1 MQRLQSRAQF
11 QAVLA
16 GRIVSKTAHFS
27 LHQLVV
33 DPSTLRTEF
42 NDVSDIW
49 LGAMAP
55 KRWAKRAVTRNM
67 VKRQVY
73 TVVSQLELP
82 VAAYLIRLRAE
93 FSKKKFLSATSPVLK
108 RAVRDE
114 LHLLLSTTL
123 AWIQPTAIAHPHP
136 TPMPGPSKQGLA

>member
-27 LHQLVV
+27 LHQLAV
-33 DPSTLRTEF
+33 DPSILRTVF
-42 NDVSDIW
+42 DDFKGVC

-67 VKRQVY
+67 VKRQIY
-73 TVVSQLELP
+73 IVVSQLELP
-82 VAAYLIRLRAE
+82 VAAYLVRLRAE
-93 FSKKKFLSATSPVLK
+93 FSKTMFFSATSPALK

-114 LHLLLSTTL
+114 LHLLLST
-123 AWIQPTAIAHPHP
+123 AQVWSQPAGIAHPHL
-136 TPMPGPSKQGLA
+136 TLRPGRSRQGLA